1 MRRHMSGVLGARE
14 ALAWYG
20 PARTERAACARATGP
35 GPGGSSAVKL
45 RTPAA
50 QCQRRPIAQ
59 RTEGADKN
67 TGLRRDGT
75 VSA

>member
-1 MRRHMSGVLGARE
+1 MRRHMSGVLGAHE
-14 ALAWYG
+14 ALARYG
-20 PARTERAACARATGP
+20 QARTERAACARAAGQGP
-35 GPGGSSAVKL
+35 DGSSAVKL
-45 RTPAA
+45 RSPAA

-67 TGLRRDGT
+67 PGLRRDGT